1 MWSSYPL
8 TWVLLSLL
16 HWASINLMQNALHTP
31 SLLLLAHFP
40 FRLRL
45 AGACP
50 SDGSHLLPPLLYL
63 QLISHCQ
70 HLPRL
75 PSQRRLVFL
84 HSRWAEASLWRAG
97 QSRRWRNRTFCSML
111 GSQNGDCWTLLHWPV
126 SALPIPIVFD
136 FSGRASRLN
145 IGLLWRVQNQEDL
158 EGCCW
163 PGLWPYPHL
172 DEKRTCP
179 MSLASV
185 SSGSMLPFWLVTAQ
199 WHSFSAWNLLFDV

>member
-84 HSRWAEASLWRAG
+84 HSRWAEASLGGLGRAG
-97 QSRRWRNRTFCSML
+97 GEEIGHSAPCLALRMEIAELSSTGLFLLCRSL
-111 GSQNGDCWTLLHWPV
+111 LSLISQAGQAD
-126 SALPIPIVFD
+126 
-136 FSGRASRLN
+136 
-145 IGLLWRVQNQEDL
+145 
-158 EGCCW
+158 
-163 PGLWPYPHL
+163 
-172 DEKRTCP
+172 
-179 MSLASV
+179 
-185 SSGSMLPFWLVTAQ
+185 
-199 WHSFSAWNLLFDV
+199 